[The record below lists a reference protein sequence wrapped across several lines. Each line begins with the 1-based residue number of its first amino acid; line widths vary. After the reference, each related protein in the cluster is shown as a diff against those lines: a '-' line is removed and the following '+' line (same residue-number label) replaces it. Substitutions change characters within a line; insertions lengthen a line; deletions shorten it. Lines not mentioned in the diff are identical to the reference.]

1 MVVVVVVVASIYIR
15 GAHARTRAR
24 IHNYQHGC
32 QVVSHKRAKKN
43 PRTLAYASYGP
54 QGDWK
59 PDDFRNTVVANSWRV
74 C

>member
-1 MVVVVVVVASIYIR
+1 MR
-15 GAHARTRAR
+15 AHARVYTTTSM
-24 IHNYQHGC
+24 
-32 QVVSHKRAKKN
+32 VVKSCHIKRAKKN